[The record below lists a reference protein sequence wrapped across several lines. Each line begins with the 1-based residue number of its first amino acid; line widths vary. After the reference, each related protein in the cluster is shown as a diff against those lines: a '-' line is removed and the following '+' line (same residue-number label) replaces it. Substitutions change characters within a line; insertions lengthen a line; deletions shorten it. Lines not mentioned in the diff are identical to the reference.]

1 MFETWTVST
10 WAILVIDIVAVVIV
24 AVFLKRKIQHK
35 PREVEA
41 RQAHERLMRKQTAK
55 AEENDTPPS

>member
-24 AVFLKRKIQHK
+24 TVFLKRKIQHK
-35 PREVEA
+35 LREVEA